1 MNRGSGV
8 PMTKTKRYLAL
19 AALIVVALALWQ
31 LVRMSLSA
39 ISPDLGARVDAIW
52 TQALFDIGGVRFTI
66 ASIFKIAIYL
76 AVIVFLTN
84 QITRLFTT
92 HILDNTTLDEGKKFS
107 FQRGISIFM
116 ISLGV
121 LMGLHFIGLDLTS
134 FALFT
139 GAIGIGI
146 GLGFQNIAKNFA
158 SGLVLLIES
167 SVKVGDRIE
176 IEGLQGD
183 IVYIGSRGTWV
194 RTNENVVIIVPNT
207 EFIEGRVTNWTA
219 NDRKVR
225 LNIPLGVSY
234 DSDPER
240 VREVL
245 FEVAKNH
252 PDVLEDPASDVIFT
266 GFGESSLDFELRIWT
281 TKQVT
286 TPRIIA
292 SDIYFKVFAA
302 FKREGIEIPFPQ
314 RDLHLR
320 SSSVPLTGDHSSQWR
335 SGTEPR
341 GPEPNESELRN

>member
-1 MNRGSGV
+1 
-8 PMTKTKRYLAL
+8 MTKAKRYLAL
-19 AALIVVALALWQ
+19 AGIVVAALALWQ
-31 LVRMSLSA
+31 LVRLSLSA
-39 ISPDLGARVDAIW
+39 ISPDLGARADAIW

-66 ASIFKIAIYL
+66 SSIFKIAIYM
-76 AVIVFLTN
+76 AIIVFCTN
-84 QITRLFTT
+84 HITRFFTT
-92 HILDNTTLDEGKKFS
+92 HILDKTALDEGKKFS
-107 FQRGISIFM
+107 FQRGVSIFM

-183 IVYIGSRGTWV
+183 IVFIGSRGTWV

-225 LNIPLGVSY
+225 INIPLGVSY

-245 FEVAKNH
+245 LEVASDH
-252 PDVLEDPASDVIFT
+252 PDVLEDPAPDVIFT
-266 GFGESSLDFELRIWT
+266 SFGESSLDFELRIWT
-281 TKQVT
+281 SRQVT
-286 TPRIIA
+286 TPRIIT

-302 FKREGIEIPFPQ
+302 FKREDIEIPFPQ

-320 SSSVPLTGDHSSQWR
+320 SSSVPFAVDP
-335 SGTEPR
+335 SGHREPSADPSGHR
-341 GPEPNESELRN
+341 EQGRELQG

>member
-1 MNRGSGV
+1 
-8 PMTKTKRYLAL
+8 MTKAKRYLAL
-19 AALIVVALALWQ
+19 AGIVVAALALWQ
-31 LVRMSLSA
+31 LVRLSLSA

-52 TQALFDIGGVRFTI
+52 TQSLFDIGGVRFTI
-66 ASIFKIAIYL
+66 ASIFKIAIYM
-76 AVIVFLTN
+76 AIIVFCTN
-84 QITRLFTT
+84 HITRFFTT
-92 HILDNTTLDEGKKFS
+92 HILDKTTLDEGKKFS
-107 FQRGISIFM
+107 FQRGVSIFM

-183 IVYIGSRGTWV
+183 IVFIGSRGTWV

-225 LNIPLGVSY
+225 INIPLGVSY

-245 FEVAKNH
+245 LEVAKDH
-252 PDVLEDPASDVIFT
+252 PDVLEDPVPDVIFT
-266 GFGESSLDFELRIWT
+266 SFGESSLDFELRIWT
-281 TKQVT
+281 SRQVT
-286 TPRIIA
+286 TPRIIT

-302 FKREGIEIPFPQ
+302 FKRENIEIPFPQ

-320 SSSVPLTGDHSSQWR
+320 SSSVPFAVDPSNHREPSAD
-335 SGTEPR
+335 SGGHREQDREPQ
-341 GPEPNESELRN
+341 G

>member
-1 MNRGSGV
+1 MIRAN
-8 PMTKTKRYLAL
+8 RYLAL
-19 AALIVVALALWQ
+19 AGLIVAALALWQ
-31 LVRMSLSA
+31 LVRISLSV
-39 ISPDLGARVDAIW
+39 ISPDLGTRVDAIW
-52 TQALFDIGGVRFTI
+52 TQSLFDIGGVRFTI
-66 ASIFKIAIYL
+66 SSIFKIAVYM

-84 QITRLFTT
+84 HITRIFTT
-92 HILDNTTLDEGKKFS
+92 QILDKTTLDEGKKFS
-107 FQRGISIFM
+107 FRRGISIFI

-139 GAIGIGI
+139 GAVGIGI

-158 SGLVLLIES
+158 SGIVLLIES

-219 NDRKVR
+219 NDRNVR
-225 LNIPLGVSY
+225 INIPLGVSY
-234 DSDPER
+234 ESDPER
-240 VREVL
+240 VRQVL
-245 FEVAKNH
+245 LEVARDH
-252 PDVLEDPASDVIFT
+252 PDVLLDPAPDVIFT
-266 GFGESSLDFELRIWT
+266 SFGESSLDFELRIWT
-281 TKQVT
+281 SKQVT
-286 TPRIIA
+286 TPRIIT
-292 SDIYFKVFAA
+292 SDIYFNVFAA

-320 SSSVPLTGDHSSQWR
+320 SSSIPVGVDASGQRPPGAEPTGHRQK
-335 SGTEPR
+335 G
-341 GPEPNESELRN
+341 SEAQTT

>member
-1 MNRGSGV
+1 
-8 PMTKTKRYLAL
+8 MTRAKRYLAL
-19 AALIVVALALWQ
+19 AGLIVAALALWQ
-31 LVRMSLSA
+31 LVRIALSA
-39 ISPDLGARVDAIW
+39 ISPDLGARADAIW
-52 TQALFDIGGVRFTI
+52 TQSLFDIGGVRFTI
-66 ASIFKIAIYL
+66 ASIFKIGVYMT
-76 AVIVFLTN
+76 VIVFLTN
-84 QITRLFTT
+84 HITRFFTT
-92 HILDNTTLDEGKKFS
+92 QILDKTTLDEGKKFS

-158 SGLVLLIES
+158 SGLVMLIEN
-167 SVKVGDRIE
+167 SVKVGDRVE

-183 IVYIGSRGTWV
+183 IVHIGSRGTWIC
-194 RTNENVVIIVPNT
+194 TNENVVIIVPNT

-225 LNIPLGVSY
+225 INIPLGVSY
-234 DSDPER
+234 GSKPIR

-245 FEVAKNH
+245 LEVAKDH
-252 PDVLEDPASDVIFT
+252 PDVLDDPAPDVVFT

-281 TKQVT
+281 SRQVT
-286 TPRIIA
+286 TPRIIT
-292 SDIYFKVFAA
+292 SDIYFNVFAA
-302 FKREGIEIPFPQ
+302 FELENIEIPFPQ

-320 SSSVPLTGDHSSQWR
+320 SSSVPFAVDSSSQGQSSR
-335 SGTEPR
+335 DPSGHRER
-341 GPEPNESELRN
+341 ESETQD

>member
-1 MNRGSGV
+1 
-8 PMTKTKRYLAL
+8 MTKAKRYLAL
-19 AALIVVALALWQ
+19 AGIVVAALALWQ
-31 LVRMSLSA
+31 LFRLSLSA

-52 TQALFDIGGVRFTI
+52 TQSLFDIGGVRFTI
-66 ASIFKIAIYL
+66 SSIFKIAIYL
-76 AVIVFLTN
+76 TIIVFFTN
-84 QITRLFTT
+84 HITRFFTT
-92 HILDNTTLDEGKKFS
+92 HILDKTTLDEGKKFS

-225 LNIPLGVSY
+225 INIPLGVSY

-245 FEVAKNH
+245 LEVANDH
-252 PDVLEDPASDVIFT
+252 PDVLEDPAPDVIFT
-266 GFGESSLDFELRIWT
+266 SFGESSLDFELRIWT
-281 TKQVT
+281 SRQVT
-286 TPRIIA
+286 TPRIIT

-302 FKREGIEIPFPQ
+302 FKREDIEIPFPQ

-320 SSSVPLTGDHSSQWR
+320 SSSVPFAVDPSSQGQSSTDS
-335 SGTEPR
+335 SGHREQER
-341 GPEPNESELRN
+341 GPQG

>member
-1 MNRGSGV
+1 
-8 PMTKTKRYLAL
+8 MTRAKRYLAL
-19 AALIVVALALWQ
+19 AGIVVAALALWQ
-31 LVRMSLSA
+31 LVRLSLSA
-39 ISPDLGARVDAIW
+39 VSPDLGARVDAIW
-52 TQALFDIGGVRFTI
+52 TQSLFDIGGVRFTI
-66 ASIFKIAIYL
+66 SSIFKIAIYM
-76 AVIVFLTN
+76 AIIVFCTN
-84 QITRLFTT
+84 HITRFFTT
-92 HILDNTTLDEGKKFS
+92 HILDKTTLDEGKKFS
-107 FQRGISIFM
+107 FQRGVSIFM

-183 IVYIGSRGTWV
+183 IVFIGSRGTWV

-225 LNIPLGVSY
+225 INIPLGVSY
-234 DSDPER
+234 DSDPAR

-245 FEVAKNH
+245 LEVANDH
-252 PDVLEDPASDVIFT
+252 PDVLEDPAPDVIFT
-266 GFGESSLDFELRIWT
+266 SFGESSLDFELRIWT
-281 TKQVT
+281 SRQVT
-286 TPRIIA
+286 TPRIIT

-302 FKREGIEIPFPQ
+302 FKREDIEIPFPQ

-320 SSSVPLTGDHSSQWR
+320 SSSVPFAVDPSNHREPSAD
-335 SGTEPR
+335 SGGHREQDREPQ
-341 GPEPNESELRN
+341 G